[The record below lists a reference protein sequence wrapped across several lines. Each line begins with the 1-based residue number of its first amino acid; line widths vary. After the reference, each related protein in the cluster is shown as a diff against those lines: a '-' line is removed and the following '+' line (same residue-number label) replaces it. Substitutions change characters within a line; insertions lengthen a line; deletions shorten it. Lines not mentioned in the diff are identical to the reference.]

1 MGWAWRLGLAM
12 VGIIVAAGGSE
23 QTKRMGDGRA
33 GVRVSSDAWA
43 RRGVANGKP
52 ISARTLAYIIVG
64 HVEHHLH
71 VLSSGGCASPS

>member
-1 MGWAWRLGLAM
+1 MTNGLGMALGLAM
-12 VGIIVAAGGSE
+12 VGIIVLAAGSE
-23 QTKRMGDGRA
+23 QTKTMSDGRA

-52 ISARTLAYIIVG
+52 ISARALAYIIVG

-71 VLSSGGCASPS
+71 VLAERYGVQ